1 MFSQWFDSDIGRK
14 LTDLSILQEH
24 LAMRSFVRFMPMI
37 AATCY
42 LFSNIESAQ
51 ASDTSLVLSAIE
63 FKTKQFV
70 DMFQASQAGVQSAPW
85 IYIIPPTVV
94 AALLGLFDLIARG
107 DSSYIRSLF
116 MDIYGEFE
124 EIISSLHRWIS
135 GNSEYLDDTLAQI
148 KRFFLDRFAPG
159 LLIATIMQGWWTTAT
174 VVIILIIV
182 VTFYGD
188 RE

>member
-1 MFSQWFDSDIGRK
+1 
-14 LTDLSILQEH
+14 
-24 LAMRSFVRFMPMI
+24 
-37 AATCY
+37 
-42 LFSNIESAQ
+42 
-51 ASDTSLVLSAIE
+51 
-63 FKTKQFV
+63 
-70 DMFQASQAGVQSAPW
+70 
-85 IYIIPPTVV
+85 
-94 AALLGLFDLIARG
+94 
-107 DSSYIRSLF
+107 